1 MTSIKVKLTS
11 RPVVLTIE
19 SILDG
24 GNCHQAKHCMAND
37 SVEAVPL
44 SYLGLQ
50 NFISIVTFL
59 LKKVRWGFLVDVV
72 LLMG

>member
-1 MTSIKVKLTS
+1 M
-11 RPVVLTIE
+11 TIE

-59 LKKVRWGFLVDVV
+59 LKSQVVV
-72 LLMG
+72 LGRRGFVKVDLVLLHGEK